1 MTVDTSR
8 WSGEGTFTELLV
20 AALGQLPEVVAVRVE
35 DAPASHADTG
45 YNFVANEVFV
55 TFATAPVRE
64 RTRALG
70 FIPYSRTRLVS
81 VLDLSQLAV
90 RLAAAAGIGEP
101 DYSDEGM
108 IQYLRTE
115 RVVAPYQRKGIKVI
129 ELVRIYRAGTRP
141 ASGDDVKGGDRPTE
155 N

>member
-1 MTVDTSR
+1 MSLDTSR
-8 WSGEGTFTELLV
+8 WSGEGTFTQLLV
-20 AALGQLPEVVAVRVE
+20 AALGDLPEVSDVRVE
-35 DAPASHADTG
+35 DAPASRADAG

-55 TFATAPVRE
+55 TFATVPTRE
-64 RTRALG
+64 HRRVLG
-70 FIPYSRTRLVS
+70 FIPFSRTRLVS
-81 VLDLSQLAV
+81 VLDLSQLAT
-90 RLAAAAGIGEP
+90 RLAGAAGIGEP

-141 ASGDDVKGGDRPTE
+141 APADVKAWDRPAE